1 MPKKRITERAVLD
14 AAEIKKFA
22 LQRAQQE
29 VMAKL
34 TPSIMKKLDSELRL
48 MAEQQDPF
56 AADATPPAPQPPAP
70 DAGAAAPPPAPP
82 PPSPDAG
89 ATAPVTP
96 APAPGATLTDPAV
109 AAASTP
115 IGAPAEQQVLG
126 KIETNPESG
135 GQELVIPID
144 SLFQQADASTGTVPP
159 VPPADTPIDPSAV
172 TPPAAAPGTPEL
184 SATPG
189 DPGATDSA
197 AAPLAERSS
206 VILSAIDK
214 LLENIVAPN
223 VVPESSTS
231 AEVPSVGESVL
242 DVNSA
247 VATANENGNK
257 MYESFKKI
265 LTAAEEVSATGA
277 VLSKKTVDSL
287 RESLAGM
294 KKDKLITERLWRMNT
309 HKLDLLENGIRKAS
323 NSYRKE
329 ETQENMATATKPNKK
344 PQSLKDFALKLFEGA
359 EGFEKEVGKVDPAG
373 DSEGLS
379 DEHAK
384 KASGNPK
391 NVKAELEKAPFKH
404 SAKEGDQG
412 KALLEEIEKEINELM
427 ASMSDDHMMEQE
439 EDADKRWDRP
449 LPANQ
454 RPHPRDAED
463 LKRDEEFREKNRGK
477 RAGPYMTFAEQEE
490 DADSEEMLL
499 DDEPSSDMSVE
510 DPNAMTITIDLQGV
524 SGDAVENVN
533 VQVDGQPF
541 GGADD
546 VDDAD
551 DVDVDMVAGHADDE
565 DEMMVVQEVRRL
577 VREQMEALGLKT
589 KKPAAKPRLAVNEV
603 AEVTKQLDETRVLT
617 ARSLFLNKILVS
629 EASLTEAQ
637 KRKIVEYLDKGSTVN
652 EVKDIYGKIVKA
664 INKNKAKTSKAGS
677 LNESAA
683 NVNGKQIRQVSDL
696 MSVPMFDADRWS
708 KLAGIGKKH

>member
-70 DAGAAAPPPAPP
+70 DAGAAAPDAGAAAPDAGAAAPPPAPP
-82 PPSPDAG
+82 SPSPDAG

-115 IGAPAEQQVLG
+115 IGAPAVQQVLG

-144 SLFQQADASTGTVPP
+144 SLFQQADASTGTIPP

-223 VVPESSTS
+223 VVPESSAS

-247 VATANENGNK
+247 VATANESGNK

-384 KASGNPK
+384 KASGNPR

-439 EDADKRWDRP
+439 EEVDVAAVSTDD
-449 LPANQ
+449 
-454 RPHPRDAED
+454 
-463 LKRDEEFREKNRGK
+463 
-477 RAGPYMTFAEQEE
+477 
-490 DADSEEMLL
+490 DSEEMLL

-541 GGADD
+541 GGDAA
-546 VDDAD
+546 DDAD
-551 DVDVDMVAGHADDE
+551 DVDVDMAAGHAGDE

-683 NVNGKQIRQVSDL
+683 NLNGKEIRQVSDL